1 MLQVNEYFDG
11 NVKSIAFNNRE
22 GKITSGVM
30 APGEY
35 EFGTTEHE
43 RVRIVSGEFQVKLPD
58 SDSYESYKVGDEFQ
72 VAANQRFQLVIEQ
85 ASAYLCYYT

>member
-1 MLQVNEYFDG
+1 MKINEYFDG
-11 NVKSIAFNNRE
+11 NVKSIGFENSE

-43 RVRIVSGEFQVKLPD
+43 LVRVVSGELKVKLPGEETY
-58 SDSYESYKVGDEFQ
+58 SPYGVGAEFE
-72 VAANQRFQLVIEQ
+72 VAANQKFQLIVDQ
-85 ASAYLCYYT
+85 ATAYLCYYT

>member
-1 MLQVNEYFDG
+1 MKVNEYFDG
-11 NVKSIAFNNRE
+11 NVKSIGFENDE

-43 RVRIVSGEFQVKLPD
+43 LVKVVSGVLKVKLPGENSYTPYATGAEFQV
-58 SDSYESYKVGDEFQ
+58 E
-72 VAANQRFQLVIEQ
+72 ANQKFQLVVEQ
-85 ASAYLCYYT
+85 ASAYLCFYT